1 MAIFRK
7 GSVAEIEGVSGYP
20 APFNLGRGHLRYRH
34 VTEAGGLT
42 QFGAAVETLMPGG
55 QSSQMHWEER
65 EDEFLY
71 MLSGM
76 LTVVEDGVETVIGP
90 GDACCWKAGV
100 PVAHCLKNHGEAPA
114 TYLIVGSRDP
124 ANVCHYPGLD
134 LLATPRGYVHL
145 DGTPYPKG
153 ESSK

>member
-55 QSSQMHWEER
+55 QSRRCTGRNARTSSSTCSR
-65 EDEFLY
+65 
-71 MLSGM
+71 
-76 LTVVEDGVETVIGP
+76 
-90 GDACCWKAGV
+90 AC
-100 PVAHCLKNHGEAPA
+100 
-114 TYLIVGSRDP
+114 
-124 ANVCHYPGLD
+124 
-134 LLATPRGYVHL
+134 
-145 DGTPYPKG
+145 
-153 ESSK
+153 